1 MFECGTLAA
10 HSVHV
15 DEEDMAIMAAKHV
28 RVAHNPQSNLK
39 LASGIAPVP
48 AMLKHGITV
57 GLAPTAPAA
66 TTTLICWKNAAS
78 PQCCIKTMTGDPEI
92 IPAAQALAMAT
103 SEGAKALGF
112 TDVGKIEAGQKAD
125 IVLYNMNKPYWHP
138 RNDRTS
144 LFVYAANANDADTV
158 LVNGK
163 VLMQNG
169 ELLYI
174 DLEKVYAEADARAR
188 RLTNK

>member
-1 MFECGTLAA
+1 
-10 HSVHV
+10 
-15 DEEDMAIMAAKHV
+15 
-28 RVAHNPQSNLK
+28 
-39 LASGIAPVP
+39 
-48 AMLKHGITV
+48 
-57 GLAPTAPAA
+57 
-66 TTTLICWKNAAS
+66 
-78 PQCCIKTMTGDPEI
+78 
-92 IPAAQALAMAT
+92 
-103 SEGAKALGF
+103 
-112 TDVGKIEAGQKAD
+112 
-125 IVLYNMNKPYWHP
+125 MNKPCWHP